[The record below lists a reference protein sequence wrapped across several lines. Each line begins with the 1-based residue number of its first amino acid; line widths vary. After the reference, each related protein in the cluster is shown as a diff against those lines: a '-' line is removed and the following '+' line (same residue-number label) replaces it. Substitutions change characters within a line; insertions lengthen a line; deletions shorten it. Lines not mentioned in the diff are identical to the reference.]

1 LTAQEYVP
9 YRLANTRKEQTDGRA
24 GTAPDGEAVPDW
36 EAAADEAIG
45 LCGGDAR
52 ATVIALLHMNNAL
65 EHEIALMRG
74 AMSFGYSRGCFHKGG
89 SDVETQG

>member
-1 LTAQEYVP
+1 MFLIVWQT
-9 YRLANTRKEQTDGRA
+9 LARNPQMAEPE
-24 GTAPDGEAVPDW
+24 TAPEGEAAPDW

-65 EHEIALMRG
+65 EHEIGLMRG